1 MNYCI
6 DVWGDMCK
14 CYLEPLVKLQK
25 KVLRIISYSGFNSN
39 VDNVFK
45 KLEIMQIKK
54 IRVYKVALVMFKVK
68 DLSAPAVLRALFREN
83 KSVHDYDTRQRENF
97 HVPQANRNYLRLS
110 ISCKGVPYG
119 IVLFNMSH
127 LIVLFCLLN
136 MLSVSMSSAMN
147 LY

>member
-6 DVWGDMCK
+6 DVWGDRRK
-14 CYLEPLVKLQK
+14 SYLEPLVKLQK

-54 IRVYKVALVMFKVK
+54 IHVYKVALIMLKVK
-68 DLSAPAVLRALFREN
+68 DLSEPAEN

-97 HVPQANRNYLRLS
+97 HVPQANRNYLRRS
-110 ISCKGVPYG
+110 ISCKGVSIWNRVIQYVTFDCSFLSFEYALRKH
-119 IVLFNMSH
+119 VLSDES
-127 LIVLFCLLN
+127 ILN
-136 MLSVSMSSAMN
+136 ET
-147 LY
+147 